1 LDVRLARCGCREPG
15 FCGGKIGGGVMP
27 TLTPAVGRVIYRLRC
42 VNDGRCKLMRGFE
55 GGCLGVEPS
64 LRDSAP
70 DARRVDA

>member
-1 LDVRLARCGCREPG
+1 
-15 FCGGKIGGGVMP
+15 MP